1 MGFAKADPGTR
12 ELLDQLVA
20 AVDGAEVKKMFG
32 NAAGFVGGNM
42 FAGIFGKQLFVR
54 LPEEERDELLAIKG
68 ASRFDPMGGRPMKEY
83 VVLPAA
89 WHVDLPKLA
98 SWFDRSATWT
108 RTLPPKKKPKKP
120 RKPKKTKRREPRTSG

>member
-1 MGFAKADPGTR
+1 MGFAKADPATR

-42 FAGIFGKQLFVR
+42 FSGIFGKQLFVR
-54 LPEEERDELLAIKG
+54 LPAEERDELLTLKG

-83 VVLPAA
+83 IVLPAA
-89 WHVDLPKLA
+89 WHNDLSKLA

-108 RTLPPKKKPKKP
+108 RTLPPKKKQKSSN
-120 RKPKKTKRREPRTSG
+120 RG